1 MQPDLEQGQWEVRGD
16 GPVTTMSFAVLAHVT
31 YLRQRNPICPRWKL
45 HGGNPHFPPKE
56 CYPKECCAEQCCTQ
70 AVGRTVV
77 QMGGSEVQR
86 GAGYLDDSAEDMSII
101 SASTGVD

>member
-1 MQPDLEQGQWEVRGD
+1 MSLTLDNVTPSVRDGNFMEETHIFRLRNATQWCR
-16 GPVTTMSFAVLAHVT
+16 
-31 YLRQRNPICPRWKL
+31 
-45 HGGNPHFPPKE
+45 
-56 CYPKECCAEQCCTQ
+56 AEQCCTQ